1 MSLWRHAKSIE
12 SIRMLKGTKCRPHR
26 SKRQRR
32 DLKAKRP
39 PNHCIR
45 RKNARSAG
53 YRRKTKDRYQVTGI
67 RKCIAKFASARMTM
81 LVGPIA
87 MLQVD
92 RINSF
97 SQRCSKARSAD
108 LTPQSEATPKWHRRP
123 TSPFIY
129 RLSSIVFRLSSF
141 VYRLNASQ
149 SARQS
154 AAKSAAAVEGS
165 S

>member
-97 SQRCSKARSAD
+97 SQRCSKARVPTSHPKAKR
-108 LTPQSEATPKWHRRP
+108 PQSGTAARP
-123 TSPFIY
+123 
-129 RLSSIVFRLSSF
+129 RLSSIAFHLSSF
-141 VYRLNASQ
+141 VYRL
-149 SARQS
+149 
-154 AAKSAAAVEGS
+154 S
-165 S
+165 SIV